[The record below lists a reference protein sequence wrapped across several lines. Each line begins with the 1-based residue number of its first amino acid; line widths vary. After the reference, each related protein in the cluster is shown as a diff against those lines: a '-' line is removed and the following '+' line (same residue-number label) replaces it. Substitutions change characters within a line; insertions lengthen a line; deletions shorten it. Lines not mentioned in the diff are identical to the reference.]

1 MSTPPQDGRGRKP
14 PSVVPG
20 IVVLGLAAVL
30 IVVVLI
36 NPGMPQWLR
45 VSIAIVSVLMVV
57 LLLGYA
63 VRLFLTTSRGR
74 R

>member
-1 MSTPPQDGRGRKP
+1 MTERDSRGRRP

-30 IVVVLI
+30 IVVVLV
-36 NPGMPQWLR
+36 NPGMPDWLR
-45 VSIAIVSVLMVV
+45 VTIAIVSVVMVV

-63 VRLFLTTSRGR
+63 VRLFLTTTRGR

>member
-1 MSTPPQDGRGRKP
+1 MSERSDGRGRRP

-30 IVVVLI
+30 IVVVLV
-36 NPGMPQWLR
+36 NPGMPHWLR
-45 VSIAIVSVLMVV
+45 LTIAIVSVVMVL

-63 VRLFLTTSRGR
+63 VRLFLTTTRGR